1 MKIVFQEI
9 AHLTRAVPVKND
21 VRVALQVVRCELL
34 RTSSG
39 SMRRL
44 DRVERLRWGPFS
56 VRFAATVETLIARG
70 EDWSLL
76 L

>member
-1 MKIVFQEI
+1 MKIVFQKIE
-9 AHLTRAVPVKND
+9 HLAVKNG
-21 VRVALQVVRCELL
+21 VRVVLQVVRCELL

-44 DRVERLRWGPFS
+44 DRVERLRCGLFS
-56 VRFAATVETLIARG
+56 VRFAATVETSTVRG